1 MNGDKLSIVQLK
13 NDLNASWAIAK
24 KDVKIYYLTP
34 PTLMFG
40 ILFPLFMFLAFA
52 VGRNAPVTTLIPGR
66 VSITLL
72 FSTSSIGPAV
82 IPTERRVKTYDRL
95 LSAPIS
101 SYLVMVGKTL
111 SGFLFGLAIGVIM
124 IITSLLLF
132 QIEIISAPSLI
143 IGFVLSAFCFAMLGI
158 MLAMFPRENPG
169 DIMLPLNF
177 IRLPLIFVSGI
188 FIPIESMPY
197 WGQVAAVL
205 SPLTYANDL
214 VRFAYEGR
222 TIYGPVLDAV
232 VLIFFTVVFLAIG
245 RKIESKFRE

>member
-1 MNGDKLSIVQLK
+1 MNGNKLSMVRLK

-40 ILFPLFMFLAFA
+40 ILFPLFLFLAFA
-52 VGRNAPVTTLIPGR
+52 VGRNAPVTTLIPGL

-101 SYLVMVGKTL
+101 SYSIMVGKTL
-111 SGFLFGLAIGVIM
+111 SGFLFGLGIGGIMVIA
-124 IITSLLLF
+124 SLLLF
-132 QIEIISAPSLI
+132 GTQIINAPSLI
-143 IGFVLSAFCFAMLGI
+143 LGLVLPAFCFAMLGI

-169 DIMLPLNF
+169 DIMLMLNF

-188 FIPIESMPY
+188 FISIESMPY
-197 WGQVAAVL
+197 FGQVAAIF

-214 VRFAYEGR
+214 VRFAFEGKS
-222 TIYGPVLDAV
+222 IYGPVLDSF
-232 VLIFFTVVFLAIG
+232 VLIFFTGAFLAVG
-245 RKIESKFRE
+245 RKIESRFQV